1 MKLKTINK
9 EDLETI
15 SFDDLAYIILKEKG
29 KKMKVADLFKT
40 VCDTLELGETAY
52 MEQISDFFTLLST
65 EKRFI
70 QLDNGYW
77 DLRENHT
84 AKISIKDIEEELSED
99 EVEEEQIEETE
110 TTEEVYDI
118 DDTKDLDDDEGEDE
132 FKDLVIMDPEED
144 EL

>member
-1 MKLKTINK
+1 MKLKTITQ
-9 EDLETI
+9 EELETI

-40 VCDTLELGETAY
+40 VCDTLELGEAAY

-84 AKISIKDIEEELSED
+84 AKISIKDIEEELSDD
-99 EVEEEQIEETE
+99 EVEEEQLEEIE